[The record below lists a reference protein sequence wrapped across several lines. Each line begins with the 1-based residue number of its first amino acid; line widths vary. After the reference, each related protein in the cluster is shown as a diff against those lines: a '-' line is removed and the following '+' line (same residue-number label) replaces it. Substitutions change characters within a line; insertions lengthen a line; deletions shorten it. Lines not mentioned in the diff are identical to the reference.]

1 MSRTNKVERYRQVT
15 ALPNVSI
22 LQHFHPGDHAPVRG
36 SWHRVFANNHPITLE
51 LACGKGEYSLGLA
64 ALNPRH
70 NYIGIDIKGDR
81 IWKGAQTALD
91 RQLDNVHFLRAR
103 IDHLTNYFAPGEIAG
118 IWIPF
123 PDPYLRKTRIRK
135 RLTHEIF
142 LQRYSKILQPGAHIH
157 LKTDCPTL
165 YEFTLQTIG
174 ELGHTV
180 LEKHDDLY
188 SLPTR
193 SEELSIQTYYERQHL
208 AAGRTIRY
216 IRFTLRNP

>member
-1 MSRTNKVERYRQVT
+1 MSRTNKVERYKQVAT
-15 ALPNVSI
+15 LPNVTI
-22 LQHFHPGDHAPVRG
+22 LQHYRPGDHAAVRG
-36 SWHRVFANNHPITLE
+36 NWHRVFSNNNPITLE

-64 ALNPRH
+64 AMNPEH

-81 IWKGAQTALD
+81 LWKGAQTALD
-91 RQLDNVHFLRAR
+91 QHLPNVHFLRAR

-123 PDPYLRKTRIRK
+123 PDPFLRKTRIRK
-135 RLTHEIF
+135 RLTHEVF
-142 LQRYSKILQPGAHIH
+142 LQRYSDVLLPDAQLH
-157 LKTDCPTL
+157 LKTDSPTL
-165 YEFTLQTIG
+165 YEFTLQTLA

-180 LEKHDDLY
+180 LEKHDNLY
-188 SLPTR
+188 RLSEL

-216 IRFTLRNP
+216 IRFRLRTP